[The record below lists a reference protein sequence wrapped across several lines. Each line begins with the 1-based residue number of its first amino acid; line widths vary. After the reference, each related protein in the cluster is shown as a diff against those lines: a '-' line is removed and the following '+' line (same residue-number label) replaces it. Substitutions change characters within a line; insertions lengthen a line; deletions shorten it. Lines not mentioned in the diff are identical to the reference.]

1 MKYRAYGRTW
11 WGRAWIET
19 LVGSFMLDSDV
30 LTQGRA
36 HARGNHVTDL
46 NVDRGVIDA
55 LVQGDR
61 LRPYAVTIT
70 APVLTEAK
78 WDRLL
83 DTLAGRVG
91 YVAALLDG
99 DLPPDLS
106 NAEDLVPSRGEVHIT
121 CSCAHPAPI
130 CEHAAAV
137 GYLTAEIFD
146 ADACALLLL
155 RGRTKAAV
163 LSELRGRRQLS
174 WSSPAGM
181 LASDAYRREIAAL
194 PAPVPPPR
202 RPGPPGRLAADPP
215 AASGVSAEELSELAA
230 RAAHRAWDLLKE

>member
-1 MKYRAYGRTW
+1 MKYSAYGRTW

-19 LVGSFMLDSDV
+19 LAGSVMLDSDV

-36 HARGNHVTDL
+36 HARSNHVRDL
-46 NVDRGVIDA
+46 NIDPGVIDA
-55 LVQGDR
+55 LVQGGR
-61 LRPYAVTIT
+61 PRPYAVTVT
-70 APVLTEAK
+70 VPVLTEAK

-83 DTLAGRVG
+83 DTMAGQAG

-99 DLPPDLS
+99 ELPPGLS
-106 NAEDLVPSRGEVHIT
+106 AAEDLVPSRGEVRIT
-121 CSCAHPAPI
+121 CSCAYHAPI

-163 LSELRGRRQLS
+163 LSELRDRRQQS

-181 LASDAYRREIAAL
+181 LASRRTPQGDRPTSGAC
-194 PAPVPPPR
+194 PATASARPPSSTYSGSSSRLRSKR
-202 RPGPPGRLAADPP
+202 RGT
-215 AASGVSAEELSELAA
+215 V
-230 RAAHRAWDLLKE
+230 